1 MTVIEQF
8 ESEAA
13 LGLLAEGIP
22 LQELAAENIL
32 LALQR
37 GLLSTESARQER
49 QVLEAS
55 IAAGRTALEHT
66 GITIQG

>member
-37 GLLSTESARQER
+37 GLLATESARQER
-49 QVLEAS
+49 EIMEAS
-55 IAAGRTALEHT
+55 IAAGRTALEHA
-66 GITIQG
+66 GILIG